1 MLDALIPCV
10 EAMQAV
16 TENDYKAVLTAG
28 LAAAQEGANSTAT
41 MAAMAG
47 RSSYLNQK
55 AVEGTVDP
63 GAQAAVVWISALAKN
78 L

>member
-1 MLDALIPCV
+1 MLDALIPCS

-16 TENDYKAVLTAG
+16 SEDDYKAVLAAG
-28 LAAAQEGANSTAT
+28 LSAAEKGANSTAS

-47 RSSYLNQK
+47 RSSYLNQES
-55 AVEGTVDP
+55 VEGHVDP
-63 GAQAAVVWISALAKN
+63 GAQAAVVWLGALSKN

>member
-16 TENDYKAVLTAG
+16 KENDFKAVVAAG
-28 LAAAQEGANSTAT
+28 LVAAQAGANSTAA

-47 RSSYLNQK
+47 RSSYLNQE

-63 GAQAAVVWISALAKN
+63 GAQAAVVWLSALQKS